1 MSTGNASQSSK
12 FSKLQ
17 SIHLAFTEKDSH
29 CKELYEFHKE
39 KTTINS
45 NNEV

>member
-1 MSTGNASQSSK
+1 MSTGNASQS
-12 FSKLQ
+12 SKLQ

-29 CKELYEFHKE
+29 CKELYEFHNE